1 MSKIKL
7 TPWFPG
13 DVKPVRPGVY
23 QQLSG
28 NRDEFG
34 YQRWD
39 GRRWCLW
46 CRKADDAAR
55 SRLVAASGFQNDP
68 WRGLAEKPS

>member
-1 MSKIKL
+1 MSEKL

-13 DVKPVRPGVY
+13 NVKPVRAGIY

-28 NRDEFG
+28 FGKEIG

-39 GRRWCLW
+39 GKQWSVWCFS
-46 CRKADDAAR
+46 KEAAE
-55 SRLVAASGFQNDP
+55 STTSVAANFFQNDP
-68 WRGLAEKPS
+68 WRGLAKEPK